1 MSITIT
7 PNLTSTVPRLYCI
20 VTVRLCRV
28 SRMQDPNAGHLDRN
42 KLKRS
47 LNAGKTNINY
57 KTKLETGNKKLRKE
71 NKPETAT
78 LAIDESTAG
87 SNPI

>member
-1 MSITIT
+1 
-7 PNLTSTVPRLYCI
+7 
-20 VTVRLCRV
+20 
-28 SRMQDPNAGHLDRN
+28 MQDTQTGINS
-42 KLKRS
+42 KRS

-87 SNPI
+87 SNPIQQDKGKQNEIHCMQDKIKQET

>member
-1 MSITIT
+1 
-7 PNLTSTVPRLYCI
+7 
-20 VTVRLCRV
+20 
-28 SRMQDPNAGHLDRN
+28 MQYTQTGINS
-42 KLKRS
+42 KRS
-47 LNAGKTNINY
+47 LNTGKTNINY